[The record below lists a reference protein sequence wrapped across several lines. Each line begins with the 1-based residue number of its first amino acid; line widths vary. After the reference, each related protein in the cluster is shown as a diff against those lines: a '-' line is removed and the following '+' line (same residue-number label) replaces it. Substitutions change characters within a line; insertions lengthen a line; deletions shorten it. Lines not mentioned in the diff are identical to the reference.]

1 MFKYFATAALV
12 TLAIAPMTIAQTTPT
27 ETETPTTVQ
36 TEAQTTAP
44 MEVVG
49 QIESID
55 PQTETMVVKTS
66 DGATRTVRYLPG
78 SVDASKLQPGD
89 TVVLGYKK
97 AVPGTVV
104 NKVRNFVYVRPD
116 YSSDAPDRIVVIP
129 QPVNEFRVGDRV
141 VLLSKDRLERI
152 SDDTMYLSNGD
163 VIEYVRYE
171 IPTVAAAERSTV
183 TIESL
188 PRRQSETVEQP
199 AVVEQPVVE
208 ETAPVERN
216 VSQPVRALW

>member
-1 MFKYFATAALV
+1 MFKYFATAALA
-12 TLAIAPMTIAQTTPT
+12 TLAIAPITIAQTTT
-27 ETETPTTVQ
+27 STKT
-36 TEAQTTAP
+36 AQTPVQAEVRTNAP

-49 QIESID
+49 QVESID
-55 PQTETMVVKTS
+55 PQTETIVLKTS

-97 AVPGTVV
+97 AIPGTVV

-116 YSSDAPDRIVVIP
+116 YSSDAPDRIVVVP

-141 VLLSKDRLERI
+141 ALLSKDRLERI

-163 VIEYVRYE
+163 VVEYVRYE
-171 IPTVAAAERSTV
+171 IPTVATAERRAVTV
-183 TIESL
+183 ESL
-188 PRRQSETVEQP
+188 PRRQVETVEQP
-199 AVVEQPVVE
+199 AVVEQPVVTE
-208 ETAPVERN
+208 PAPIERN